1 MARKVFIFYGPPGAG
16 KGTQAAKIAEEFG
29 YVHFDS
35 GKYIEKFIN
44 DPKNK
49 NSAVAK
55 RERAKFMSG
64 KLCTTS
70 WLVRIV
76 SKEVKELDHK
86 NQGIVFSGS
95 PRTKEEAF
103 GADGEKGGLVR
114 LLGKLYGLENIFV
127 FFLDIPVEESV
138 KRNSKR
144 GRPGLDEP
152 AVIRVRYREY
162 RKMTFPIAKEMKKF
176 GLKVIHIDGSPSVS
190 AITKEV
196 KKNLRDLGVKPS
208 NS

>member
-1 MARKVFIFYGPPGAG
+1 MARKIFIFYGPPGAG
-16 KGTQAAKIAEEFG
+16 KGTQAATIAETFG

-35 GKYIEKFIN
+35 GKYIESVIN

-49 NSAVAK
+49 NSKVIQK
-55 RERAKFMSG
+55 ERKNFISG
-64 KLCTTS
+64 KLCTPS
-70 WLVRIV
+70 WIAKIV
-76 SKEVKELDHK
+76 SKEVKELNHK

-103 GADGEKGGLVR
+103 GVDGKKGGLIR
-114 LLGKLYGLENIFV
+114 LFGKLYGLENVFV

-144 GRPGLDEP
+144 GRPSLDEP
-152 AVIRVRYREY
+152 AVIRVRCREY
-162 RKMTFPIAKEMKKF
+162 KKLTFPIAKEMKKA
-176 GLKVIHIDGSPSVS
+176 GVKVIHIDGKPSPSVVRKEIKKHLS
-190 AITKEV
+190 A
-196 KKNLRDLGVKPS
+196 LGVKPS